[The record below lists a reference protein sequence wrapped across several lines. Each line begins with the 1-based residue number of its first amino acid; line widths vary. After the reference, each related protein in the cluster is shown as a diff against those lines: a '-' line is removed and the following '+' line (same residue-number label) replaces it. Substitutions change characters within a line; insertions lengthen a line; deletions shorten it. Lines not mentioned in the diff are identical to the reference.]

1 MAQADLTELTNSV
14 AIASIDRGVTAGV
27 DKPNGGGSFVYGF
40 NSLAVIG
47 GSVGLFANQV
57 NFAPMAKG
65 GTVSAAIKRGTSGG
79 TTGWS
84 QFLFI
89 GLQGSDV
96 SDLGYLLG
104 LQDDDPTHLVLRK
117 GTVDAGLASGTPDP
131 TNNGILRRSTNA
143 REIDEWYHVRLDM
156 VVNPSGDVILKV
168 FENDLS
174 VNPVDTPVWQAV
186 AGMADFTDDS
196 LGVNTGSAP
205 YTSGRAG
212 FGIRNDDVT
221 RRSFFDHLRVIRQL

>member
-14 AIASIDRGVTAGV
+14 AIASIDRGVTTGT

-40 NSLAVIG
+40 NSLTVVE

-65 GTVSAAIKRGTSGG
+65 GTVSAAIKRAASGG
-79 TTGWS
+79 TTGWAP
-84 QFLFI
+84 FIFI
-89 GLQGSDV
+89 GLQGPDV

-104 LQDDDPTHLVLRK
+104 LQDTDPTHVVLRK
-117 GTVDAGLASGTPDP
+117 GTVDNGLAEGTPDP

-143 REIDEWYHVRLDM
+143 KEIDTWYHLRLDM
-156 VVNPSGDVILKV
+156 VVNGSGDVILKV
-168 FENDLS
+168 FENDLT
-174 VNPVDTPVWQAV
+174 VNTVGSPVWQAI
-186 AGMADFTDDS
+186 AGMADFTDDA
-196 LGVNTGSAP
+196 LGINTGTAP

-212 FGIRNDDVT
+212 FGHRNEDVT
-221 RRSFFDHLRVIRQL
+221 RRSLFDHLRVIRQL